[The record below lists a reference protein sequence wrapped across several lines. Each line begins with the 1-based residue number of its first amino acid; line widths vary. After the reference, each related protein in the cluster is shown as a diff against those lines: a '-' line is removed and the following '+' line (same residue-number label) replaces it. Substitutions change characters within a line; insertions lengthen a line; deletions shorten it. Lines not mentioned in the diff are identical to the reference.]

1 MSLVGTSFAG
11 YSIHERLSHGGMA
24 DIYLVTDRLGQQFA
38 LRLMLPEL
46 RFHWRSKRRFS
57 WGCEVMRQLDHP
69 NVVHL
74 FDCGKR
80 NGRRYAVIEFVDG
93 SNLKELILRNDL
105 SLRSHQLQLL
115 TGMAAGLAHIH
126 ERGFLHLDFKPE
138 NVLITKNYDP
148 KITDFDLSIPRPEK
162 PRKASTLSGTPSYL
176 APEQI
181 AREPV
186 DERADIFAYGVTAYE
201 MLSGKKPVTG
211 NTRDEVLRKYAE
223 FDAHL
228 KPLRVHVPDVPH
240 TIERVILKCLE
251 KDVTRR
257 YPSMGL
263 VVRDLQT

>member
-11 YSIHERLSHGGMA
+11 YSVHERMNHGGMA
-24 DIYLVTDRLGQQFA
+24 DIYLATDHLGQKFA
-38 LRLMLPEL
+38 LRVLLAEL
-46 RFHWRSKRRFS
+46 RFHWRSKRRFT

-74 FDCGKR
+74 FDYGKFS
-80 NGRRYAVIEFVDG
+80 GRRYAVLEYIDG
-93 SNLKELILRNDL
+93 ANLKELILRNDL
-105 SLRSHQLQLL
+105 SLRSNQLQLL
-115 TGMAAGLAHIH
+115 SGMAAGLAHVH

-138 NVLITKNYDP
+138 NVLVTKSCDP
-148 KITDFDLSIPRPEK
+148 KITDFDLSIPRPSR
-162 PRKASTLSGTPSYL
+162 PRRASTLSGTPAYL

-181 AREPV
+181 ARGPV
-186 DERADIFAYGVTAYE
+186 DERADIFAFGVTAYE

-223 FDAHL
+223 FDTHL
-228 KPLRVHVPDVPH
+228 RPLRMHVPDVPH
-240 TIERVILKCLE
+240 SIERVVLKCLE
-251 KDVTRR
+251 KDVSRR